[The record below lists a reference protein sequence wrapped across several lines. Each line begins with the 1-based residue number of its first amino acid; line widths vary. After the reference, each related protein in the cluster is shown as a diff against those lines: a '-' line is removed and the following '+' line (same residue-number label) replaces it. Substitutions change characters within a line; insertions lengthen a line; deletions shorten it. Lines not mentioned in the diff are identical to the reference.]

1 MPKHIQPLVGR
12 GAVSNPQGRFE
23 HTKSERVDDGWGSL
37 DEPLPAF
44 DTVVR
49 PDPART
55 IISRNQ
61 SPDVGFD
68 QSINPYRGCEHGC
81 IYCYARPSHSYL
93 NLSPGL
99 DFETKLFFKENAAQL
114 LEQELAAPNYRCS
127 PITLGANTD
136 AYQPIEREHRV
147 TRQIIEV
154 LARYR
159 HPFSIITK
167 SALVERDIDLL
178 APLAKDNLVHVLLSV
193 TTLSNEL
200 KRTLEPRTA
209 SPRAR
214 LRAIQSL
221 SSAGIP
227 VSVMVAPII
236 PVLTDSELE
245 SILDAAAQAGA
256 KWAGYVL
263 LRLPYELKELF
274 RDWLQQHQPL
284 AAKHVMSRLNAMR
297 GGRDYDSRWGHR
309 QRGEGEYARLLEQ
322 RFSKAC
328 ARLGLNQE
336 ERFVHNRALFVH
348 PTTNPQQMSLL

>member
-1 MPKHIQPLVGR
+1 MAKLTQTIVGR
-12 GAVSNPQGRFE
+12 GAVSNLQGRFE
-23 HTKSERVDDGWGSL
+23 HTKRERIDDGWGSL
-37 DEPLPAF
+37 DEALPPLE
-44 DTVVR
+44 TTVR
-49 PDPART
+49 PDPARS

-99 DFETKLFFKENAAQL
+99 DFETKLFYKENAAAL
-114 LEQELAAPNYRCS
+114 LERELAVPGYRCS

-136 AYQPIEREHRV
+136 AYQPVEREHRV
-147 TRQIIEV
+147 TRQLIEV
-154 LARYR
+154 LAKYR

-178 APLAKDNLVHVLLSV
+178 APLAKDDLVHVLVSV

-221 SSAGIP
+221 SAAGIP

-236 PVLTDSELE
+236 PVLTDAELE
-245 SILDAAAQAGA
+245 RILEAAAQAGA

-274 RDWLQQHQPL
+274 RDWLQEHQPL

-297 GGRDYDSRWGHR
+297 GGRDYDSRWSQR
-309 QRGEGEYARLLEQ
+309 QRGQGEYAQLLEQ
-322 RFSKAC
+322 RFAKAC
-328 ARLGLNQE
+328 ARFGLNRD
-336 ERFVHNRALFVH
+336 ERFVHNRSLFFA
-348 PTTNPQQMSLL
+348 PPSDPRQMSLL